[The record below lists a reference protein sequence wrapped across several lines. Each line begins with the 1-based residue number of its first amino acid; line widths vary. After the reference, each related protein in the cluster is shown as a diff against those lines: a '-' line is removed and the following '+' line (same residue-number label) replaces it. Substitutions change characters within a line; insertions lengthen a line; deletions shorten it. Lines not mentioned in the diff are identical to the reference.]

1 MKSKKAK
8 TEKRITGDIGEEYT
22 CLYLKKNGY
31 KILSRNFTT
40 KFGELDI
47 VASNNTYVVFVE
59 VKTRQKN
66 PIARPCLSVN
76 KSKQI
81 KIMRC
86 AYLYLKANRLNLQ
99 PRFDIAEVYLKSS
112 SSELHHIN
120 YIKSAFIQEGDY
132 ANF

>member
-1 MKSKKAK
+1 MKNKKEK
-8 TEKRITGDIGEEYT
+8 TQKRITGDIGEEYT
-22 CLYLKKNGY
+22 CKYLQKNGY

-47 VASNNTYVVFVE
+47 IAVNKTHIAFVE
-59 VKTRQKN
+59 VKTRHQN
-66 PIARPCLSVN
+66 PMVRPCLSVN

-86 AYLYLKANRLNLQ
+86 AYLYLKTNRLNLQ
-99 PRFDIAEVYLKSS
+99 PRFDVAEVYLKSNS
-112 SSELHHIN
+112 DEIHHIN